1 MGGSRPWEAHEIMG
15 VEVEAGNPTEL
26 RRCLKGEQR
35 FNHVIDI
42 ASLEELFEH
51 DGPLLAED
59 CDLYGYHFE
68 RDAALVESSPVVQAI
83 DSLGS
88 EQRVEQHVK
97 KVMEQIKARQQDE
110 VLQRFDSAIRT
121 AAHRVELQDTSK
133 AQNSSSDEQL
143 VKDTMVSLQAAQDR
157 MALKMRVSAAL
168 QAASER
174 AAATSATPKSASI
187 PEPEVE
193 APPLAS
199 PAPESDELQAR
210 IQKAIAAAHNRH
222 ASEDSQDVV
231 VPAKQAVAPKK
242 QAVVAPSKTAKVVPA
257 KSSVGALKSVA
268 RSQAAETFQD
278 RVDRVLLEAQRRAQD
293 TQGSLGENLEEQT
306 TTASSHSATDSGSD
320 NGADEWQSRLWW
332 TAPR

>member
-1 MGGSRPWEAHEIMG
+1 MAT
-15 VEVEAGNPTEL
+15 EVEAGNPTDP
-26 RRCLKGEQR
+26 RRCLKGDQR

-68 RDAALVESSPVVQAI
+68 TDAALVKPSAAVQA
-83 DSLGS
+83 DSPDP

-110 VLQRFDSAIRT
+110 VLQRFDFAMRT
-121 AAHRVELQDTSK
+121 AAHRVELLDASK
-133 AQNSSSDEQL
+133 ARNSSSDDQL

-157 MALKMRVSAAL
+157 MALRMHVTAAL
-168 QAASER
+168 QAATER
-174 AAATSATPKSASI
+174 AAATSANPEQASTP
-187 PEPEVE
+187 ELEVE
-193 APPLAS
+193 TQPVAS
-199 PAPESDELQAR
+199 LAPESDEIQER

-222 ASEDSQDVV
+222 ASEDSQHAVL
-231 VPAKQAVAPKK
+231 PAKQAVALKK
-242 QAVVAPSKTAKVVPA
+242 QAAVAPSRTPKVTPVWQSA
-257 KSSVGALKSVA
+257 GSSKSVA
-268 RSQAAETFQD
+268 KSQAAETFQD
-278 RVDRVLLEAQRRAQD
+278 RIDRVLLEAQRRAQD
-293 TQGSLGENLEEQT
+293 ARGALGENLEEQT

-320 NGADEWQSRLWW
+320 NGADEWQSKLWW